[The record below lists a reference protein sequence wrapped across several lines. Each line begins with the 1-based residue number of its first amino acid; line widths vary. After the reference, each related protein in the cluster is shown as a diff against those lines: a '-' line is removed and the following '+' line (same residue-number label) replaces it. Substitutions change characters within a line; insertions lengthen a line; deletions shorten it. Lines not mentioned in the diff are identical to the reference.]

1 MPAELPYTPIS
12 CDFHDILE
20 ATATCRTVVRVE
32 YVDEAGMQ
40 ARTTRVVDL
49 TTRADGEYMLLE
61 SGESIRFDRI
71 VSVDGVRLAA
81 FTEPPGDP
89 GPA

>member
-1 MPAELPYTPIS
+1 MPADVPYTPIS

-20 ATATCRTVVRVE
+20 ATATRRTVARIE
-32 YVDEAGMQ
+32 YVDEGGL
-40 ARTTRVVDL
+40 RVRNTRIVDL
-49 TTRADGEYMLLE
+49 ATRTDGEYMLLE
-61 SGESIRFDRI
+61 SGESVRFDQI

-81 FTEPPGDP
+81 FADPGGDP